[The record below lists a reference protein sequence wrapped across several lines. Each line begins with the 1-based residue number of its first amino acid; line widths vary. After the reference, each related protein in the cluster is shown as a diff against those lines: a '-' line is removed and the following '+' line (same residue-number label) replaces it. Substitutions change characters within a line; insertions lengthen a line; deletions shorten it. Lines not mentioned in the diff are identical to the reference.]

1 MKQAIRESSVRK
13 YVLTAGLALVFCAS
27 LVSAK
32 TAESEELT
40 LDDIR
45 AFSEAFSRIKQDY
58 VEDISD
64 RVLME
69 KAIRGMVRGLDD
81 YSRYLSE
88 DAFRSLENTTGGRVG
103 DIGVKLE
110 SRSGELVLVEAE
122 DPAGAAG
129 LAEGDRVVALNNIP
143 LGDLSLA
150 RAHQILQGPVGQ
162 PVKLKIKRRGISID
176 LEFEVERQLRDIPGV
191 NYEMLDPELAYI
203 QISSFQTNT
212 LDHVAQA
219 LEAIRL
225 KQAKPR
231 GLILDLRGN
240 PGGVLAAAVS
250 VADLFLAEGTIVFTR
265 GRATES
271 QIHHVAGES
280 EEFPGTPLV
289 MLVDK
294 VTASAAEILVGA
306 LQDHDRGQVLGDQTF
321 GKGSVQTIM
330 PLVNGSAVKLTT
342 AHYFT
347 PKGRSIQATGITPD
361 ISLDADFNAP
371 AQGPGLPGD
380 RALTMAIAL
389 LRGEFVVGRAEP
401 ESENGE

>member
-1 MKQAIRESSVRK
+1 MRNFGLK
-13 YVLTAGLALVFCAS
+13 TGLALS
-27 LVSAK
+27 LCVQLVHAK
-32 TAESEELT
+32 PADSEELT

-64 RVLME
+64 RDLME

-88 DAFRSLENTTGGRVG
+88 DSFKSLENSTGGRVG
-103 DIGVKLE
+103 DIGIKLE
-110 SRSGELVLVEAE
+110 SRNGKLVLVEAE

-129 LAEGDRVVALNNIP
+129 LAEGDQIVALNNIP
-143 LGDLSLA
+143 LADLSLA

-162 PVKLKIKRRGISID
+162 PVRLKVKRRGISIN
-176 LEFEVERQLRDIPGV
+176 LEFEVERQLRDIAGV
-191 NYEMLDPELAYI
+191 NYEMLDPEIGYV
-203 QISSFQTNT
+203 QISTFQTNT
-212 LDHVAQA
+212 VDYVQGA
-219 LEAIRL
+219 LEVIRMR
-225 KQAKPR
+225 QPNPR
-231 GLILDLRGN
+231 GIVLDLRGN

-250 VADLFLAEGTIVFTR
+250 VADLFLAEGTIVYTR

-280 EEFPGTPLV
+280 EEFPDTPVV

-306 LQDHDRGQVLGDQTF
+306 LQDHGRGQVLGDQTF

-347 PKGRSIQATGITPD
+347 PNGRSIQTTGITPD
-361 ISLDADFNAP
+361 ITLDEPFEAP
-371 AQGPGLPGD
+371 QQGPGLPGD
-380 RALTMAIAL
+380 RALTMAIAV
-389 LRGEFVVGRAEP
+389 LRGDFTVGQAQPE
-401 ESENGE
+401 ESEN